1 LLSSHLLGEVE
12 QICDRVGVISHGRL
26 VREGTVDELRG
37 GGSIVLR
44 ADPLAAAAQ
53 IAGRLLG
60 DRAAVAVRDG
70 ALYLDAPAER
80 AAEINRG
87 LVEAG
92 IEVREL
98 RWSEPALEAVFFEL
112 TRDREESADARQPV
126 G

>member
-1 LLSSHLLGEVE
+1 LSSHLLGEVE
-12 QICDRVGVISHGRL
+12 QICDRVGVISRGRL

-53 IAGRLLG
+53 VAGRLLG
-60 DRAAVAVRDG
+60 DRVAVAVRDG

-92 IEVREL
+92 VEVREL

-112 TRDREESADARQPV
+112 TRDREESVDARQPV